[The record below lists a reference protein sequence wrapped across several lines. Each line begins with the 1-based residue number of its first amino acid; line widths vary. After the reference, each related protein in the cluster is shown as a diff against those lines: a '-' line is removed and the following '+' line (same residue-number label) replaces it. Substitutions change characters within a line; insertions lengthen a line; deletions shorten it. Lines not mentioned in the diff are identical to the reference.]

1 MAGLFDLPTS
11 RTSKEA
17 DKYVVNKST
26 NKKSASVV
34 VKGGGLIEQ
43 IASIKALVE
52 SKLGKYKDDYI
63 YFMADDEEKFK
74 EYIYNIRQTGR
85 CALDTETTGLD
96 PISDNLVGISLYSK
110 GQKGLYLP
118 IHHKSYITGV
128 EVEGQ
133 LDPKLIAEQLELLVK
148 DNVDFEMYNAKFD
161 KRVIRNKLGLYIPCW
176 FDAHLAGMCLNE
188 NETHGLKP
196 LHSKYV
202 LKGQEDEFSF
212 GKLFEGITFDLIP
225 IKTGYIYAARDAVD
239 TDELAEWQLPYLT
252 PGTYENEKYGLE
264 GVSKV
269 FWNIEMPYIDV
280 LCDMED
286 TGISLDTD
294 YALELSQKYNG
305 IKQENLDTFYDLL
318 KVYQDKIDAYRIKNP
333 GNKLSDPINIASP
346 TQLAILLYDIL
357 KVPVVDEKQP
367 RGTGVEILE
376 KIDNPLCKAI
386 LDYRATDKLLST
398 YIDKL
403 PECINPKT
411 GKIHCNFNQYG
422 AKTGRLSSDNPNL
435 QNIPSHNKDI
445 RKMFVASEGCVL
457 MSADFSQQE
466 PKVMTAMC
474 QDPKMIQAYH
484 EGKDL
489 YASIAS
495 LAFDKPYEECL
506 EFRPDGTTNK
516 EGKERRSS
524 AKSILLGI
532 LYGRGIPSIAEQ
544 LHTTK
549 DKAQKIQDKVFK
561 GFPAIKQFEEDT
573 IYMAETYGFVTTFWG
588 RKRRLPEMQLPEFE
602 FKWAPGY
609 GDIDP
614 LSFDEVATEVEVPES
629 IQDEYTRKLHKN
641 PFKKRGIYE
650 EARGNGIIITDNGG
664 KIADAT
670 RQCVNSRI
678 QGSAADMSKIAG
690 TIVNNNQRLKELGF
704 KLLIPIHD
712 EYLAECPI
720 ENAKECAKIFSECMC
735 RAAEPLGLPISVD
748 VEITDRWYGLP
759 FDFSAIYDEDG
770 NLKDEKDWRQNR

>member
-1 MAGLFDLPTS
+1 MAGLFDLPSS
-11 RTSKEA
+11 RTNKEA

-43 IASIKALVE
+43 IASMKALVE

-63 YFMADDEEKFK
+63 YFMAEDEEKFK

-85 CALDTETTGLD
+85 CSIDTETTGLD
-96 PISDNLVGISLYSK
+96 PISDKIVGLSLFSK
-110 GQKGLYLP
+110 GQKGLYVP
-118 IHHKSYITGV
+118 INHKSYITGV

-133 LDPKLIAEQLELLVK
+133 LDPKLIKEQLDLLVK
-148 DNVDFEMYNAKFD
+148 DNIKFGMYNAKFD
-161 KRVIRNKLGLYIPCW
+161 IRVLRNQLGSNIPCW

-188 NETHGLKP
+188 NEPHGLKT

-212 GKLFEGITFDLIP
+212 GKLFDGITFDLVP

-239 TDELAEWQLPYLT
+239 TEELIDWQLPYLT
-252 PGTYENEKYGLE
+252 KGSYENEKYGLE

-269 FWNIEMPYIDV
+269 FWDIEMPYISV
-280 LCDMED
+280 LADMED
-286 TGISLDTD
+286 TGISFDTE
-294 YALELSQKYNG
+294 YAAELSNKYNE
-305 IKQENLDTFYDLL
+305 IKQQNLDEFYRILDMY
-318 KVYQDKIDAYRIKNP
+318 KDKLDDYRIKVP
-333 GNKLSDPINIASP
+333 DNKLSDPVNIASP
-346 TQLAILLYDIL
+346 TQLAILFYDIL
-357 KVPVVDEKQP
+357 KVPVVDEKSP
-367 RGTGVEILE
+367 RGTGSEILQ

-403 PECINPKT
+403 PECINSKT
-411 GKIHCNFNQYG
+411 GRIHCNFNQYG
-422 AKTGRLSSDNPNL
+422 AKTGRMSSDNPNL

-445 RKMFVASEGCVL
+445 RKMFIASEGCVM

-474 QDPKMIQAYH
+474 KDPEMIKAYL
-484 EGKDL
+484 EGRDL
-489 YASIAS
+489 HASIAS
-495 LAFDKPYEECL
+495 LAFDKPYEDCL

-532 LYGRGIPSIAEQ
+532 LYGRGINSIAEQ

-561 GFPAIKQFEEDT
+561 GFPAIKQFEDDT
-573 IYMAETYGFVTTFWG
+573 IYMAQEYGFVTTFWG

-614 LSFDEVATEVEVPES
+614 LSFDEVATEMEVPDN
-629 IQDEYTRKLHKN
+629 IKNEYVQKLRRS

-650 EARGNGIIITDNGG
+650 EARNNGIIITDNGG

-678 QGSAADMSKIAG
+678 QGSAADMTKIAG
-690 TIVNNNQRLKELGF
+690 AIINKNERLKEFGF
-704 KLLIPIHD
+704 KLLVPIHD

-720 ENAKECAKIFSECMC
+720 ENAKECAKIFSDCMC
-735 RAAEPLGLPISVD
+735 EAAVDLNLPISVD
-748 VEITDRWYGLP
+748 VEITKAWYG
-759 FDFSAIYDEDG
+759 ERV
-770 NLKDEKDWRQNR
+770 EV